1 MRGSRPGLLRHLA
14 GAAAASG
21 LALAG
26 LVMTSAPASA
36 AACSGTSG
44 VTVVVDTGGSV
55 SIRCAPGDPSS
66 AVKALT
72 GAGYSV
78 TYPQQYPGSVV
89 CRINGFPES
98 DPCVRMP
105 PADAYW
111 AFFHASRGGGW
122 TYSSSGVSSH
132 DPGPGTVL
140 GFRFGAGQ
148 QPRVAPPE
156 PTATSAPA
164 VTTTKPQPTSAPR
177 TTASAPAGTRAP
189 RSTSPGAAA
198 TARAPGVAA
207 SVPPS
212 PTATSSRSASASGSP
227 SAPATPTP
235 TASLAPS
242 PSATRLAA
250 APTAEPD
257 DGSPGVGTLVA
268 GAALLALVGG
278 GAGWTAWKRRA

>member
-1 MRGSRPGLLRHLA
+1 MRGSEPRLLRHLT

-55 SIRCAPGDPSS
+55 NTRCAAGDPASGLR
-66 AVKALT
+66 ALT
-72 GAGYSV
+72 AAGFSV

-89 CRINGFPES
+89 CRINGFPAS

-111 AFFHASRGGGW
+111 AFFHATRGGGW
-122 TYSSSGVSSH
+122 TYSSSGVSSY
-132 DPGPGTVL
+132 DPRPGTVV

-177 TTASAPAGTRAP
+177 TTTSAPEVTSAP
-189 RSTSPGAAA
+189 PSISSGAAA
-198 TARAPGVAA
+198 TAQAPGVTA

-212 PTATSSRSASASGSP
+212 HTATPSRSASASASP
-227 SAPATPTP
+227 SGPATPTA
-235 TASLAPS
+235 TS
-242 PSATRLAA
+242 SATPSTSATPLAA

-257 DGSPGVGTLVA
+257 DGPPGMGTLVA